1 MQLIQSKLRYITLLM
16 AFILSGCLEKIPKGM
31 VLIPSGEFT
40 IGTNQ
45 SDDENHALALGLN
58 KPCFADE
65 SPDRPTDIPAY
76 SLARFEGNNQQYF
89 FYCKAID

>member
-1 MQLIQSKLRYITLLM
+1 MQLIQSKLRYITLLL

-45 SDDENHALALGLN
+45 IDEENHALALGLN
-58 KPCFADE
+58 KPWFADE
-65 SPDRPTDIPAY
+65 SPERRIDIPDY
-76 SLARFEGNNQQYF
+76 
-89 FYCKAID
+89 